1 MNQGS
6 GHLKGAAKKAL
17 QGSKTETEVLLD
29 GARDE
34 LEDILKLV
42 PDGAYLSRILLKKT
56 RE

>member
-42 PDGAYLSRILLKKT
+42 PDGAYLSRILLQKT

>member
-6 GHLKGAAKKAL
+6 GHLGAAKKAL

-42 PDGAYLSRILLKKT
+42 PDGAYLSRILLQKT